1 MTNVKLNPHFDDY
14 VREAV
19 ESGRYSDATEVVTD
33 ALRLHEQ
40 RDAARAV
47 AIAALK
53 AETQKGIADVDAG
66 RVHAVSDIDH
76 FKKLTEPGV

>member
-1 MTNVKLNPHFDDY
+1 MTPVKLNPHFDEY

-19 ESGRYSDATEVVTD
+19 ESGRYSDPSEVVND

-40 RDAARAV
+40 RDNARAA

-53 AETQKGIADVDAG
+53 AEAQVGLDDVEAG
-66 RVHAVSDIDH
+66 RVHTVRDLNH
-76 FKKLTEPGV
+76 FKELTEPKA